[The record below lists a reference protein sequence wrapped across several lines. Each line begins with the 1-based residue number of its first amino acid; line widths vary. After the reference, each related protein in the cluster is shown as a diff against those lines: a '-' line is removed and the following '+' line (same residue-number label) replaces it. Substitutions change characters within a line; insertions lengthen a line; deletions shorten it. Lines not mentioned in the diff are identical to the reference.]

1 MYLQVKR
8 VLPRWLSNPTVI
20 AVNLQDL
27 KTKVSDLNQ
36 LDKSL
41 QKALKA
47 NGIKKLFPV
56 QATVIP
62 YLLEANKQADIV
74 IPSDICVS
82 APTGSGKTL
91 AFVLPV
97 IQALKSYTVK
107 RIRAVVILPTQDLAL
122 QVFRS
127 FKKYAQNTNLDVCL
141 ITGKSP
147 FVNEQKQLITESKS
161 AKDIVSSFCQFN

>member
-1 MYLQVKR
+1 MKR
-8 VLPRWLSNPTVI
+8 VLPKWLASPTVI
-20 AVNLQDL
+20 SVNLQDL
-27 KTKVSDLNQ
+27 KTKISDIKQ

-41 QKALKA
+41 RKALKA

-62 YLLEANKQADIV
+62 WLLEASKHADIV
-74 IPSDICVS
+74 IPNDICVS

-107 RIRAVVILPTQDLAL
+107 RIRAIVILPTQDLAK
-122 QVFRS
+122 QVFRT
-127 FKKYAQNTNLDVCL
+127 FKKYTQNTHLDVCL
-141 ITGKSP
+141 ISGRSP
-147 FVNEQKQLITESKS
+147 FENEQKQLVTESKIRNTIITT
-161 AKDIVSSFCQFN
+161 KSSCFVQ